1 MDNPGLYDRPV
12 TPVGELA
19 LAIDI
24 AIRIGG
30 EGGEGVI
37 SSGDFLMQSAA
48 RAGFEVMTFKS
59 FPAEIKGG
67 YALSQVRFSDEKILS
82 QGDGFDIVVCFNE
95 EAYQINKRLLQ
106 PGKVLVYD
114 GPGEFEIEP
123 HAGVACYAIPMSHI
137 AKSELGA
144 YISKNMVA
152 MGAVCEL
159 FGFPVESLKRSIH
172 DKFIKK
178 SQAVVDQNYAA
189 LDAGATYVRD
199 HYGKDPTYSFPAARA
214 AKNVIIVDGNQAIA
228 LGATTA
234 GCRYL
239 GAYPITPATSV
250 GIYASKLFPK
260 GDGYVYQAEDEIAGI
275 ASTIGASFAGT
286 KAMTCTSGPGIDLK
300 SEMVGLAAMAEIP
313 VVIADIQ
320 RGGPSTGMPTQHE
333 QSDLFICAHA
343 AHGDTPRAVIAA
355 SNVEDCFYR
364 TIDAF
369 NLAEKYQMPV
379 FLLSDAALSLQV
391 EAMARPDLAKIKI
404 VDRLRYKADGNG
416 ERYQRYKVTASGI
429 SPMSHPGDRGGTYCA
444 TGLQHQENSAPR
456 TSADV
461 CVTMND
467 KRWRKLDNLE
477 AEIECATEGAAKAKV
492 GIISWGLTQNA
503 VREAMVRMRAEGMEV
518 AALYPKLLFPVPVK
532 AIEVF
537 AARCTTL
544 LLPEA
549 NYQGQFAQLIR
560 AATGI
565 DCVRQN
571 IYRGEPFI
579 PKEIIA
585 RVKELYA

>member
-1 MDNPGLYDRPV
+1 M
-12 TPVGELA
+12 
-19 LAIDI
+19 AIDI
-24 AIRIGG
+24 TIRIAG

-48 RAGFEVMTFKS
+48 SAGFEVMTFKS

-67 YALSQVRFSDEKILS
+67 YALSQVRFSDDKILS

-95 EAYQINKRLLQ
+95 EAYQINKRLLT

-114 GPGEFEIEP
+114 GPDEFELEEHP
-123 HAGVACYAIPMSHI
+123 GVACYAVPMSHI
-137 AKSELGA
+137 AKQELKA

-159 FGFPVESLKRSIH
+159 FGFPVDSLRKSIH

-178 SQAVVDQNYAA
+178 SQAIVDQNYAA
-189 LDAGATYVRD
+189 LEAGAARVRE
-199 HYGKDPTYSFPAARA
+199 HYGKDPSFSFPEPRE
-214 AKNVIIVDGNQAIA
+214 AKEVVIVEGNQAIA
-228 LGATTA
+228 LGAMTA

-250 GIYASKLFPK
+250 GIAASKIFPK
-260 GDGYVYQAEDEIAGI
+260 GDGYVYQAEDEIAGV

-300 SEMVGLAAMAEIP
+300 SEMIGLASMAEIP

-320 RGGPSTGMPTQHE
+320 RGGPSTGMPTKHE
-333 QSDLFICAHA
+333 QSDLFMCAHA
-343 AHGDTPRAVIAA
+343 VHGDTPRAVIAA

-391 EAMARPDLAKIKI
+391 EAIPRPDLSKIEI
-404 VDRLRYKADGNG
+404 IDRLRYQANGNG
-416 ERYQRYKVTASGI
+416 ERYKRYELTDSGI
-429 SPMSHPGDRGGTYCA
+429 SPMSHPGDPGGTYCA

-456 TSADV
+456 TSVEA
-461 CVTMND
+461 CITMDD
-467 KRWRKLDNLE
+467 KRWRKIENIEDD
-477 AEIECATEGAAKAKV
+477 IECTSQGPEKAKV

-503 VREAMVRMRAEGMEV
+503 VREAMARMLAEGMEV
-518 AALYPKLLFPVPVK
+518 AALYPKLLYPVPTK
-532 AIEVF
+532 AVEAF
-537 AARCTTL
+537 AERCDKL
-544 LLPEA
+544 VLPEA

-565 DCVRQN
+565 DCIRQD

-579 PKEIIA
+579 PSEIVA
-585 RVKELYA
+585 RVKELGA

>member
-1 MDNPGLYDRPV
+1 M
-12 TPVGELA
+12 
-19 LAIDI
+19 AIDI

-48 RAGFEVMTFKS
+48 SAGFEVMTFKS

-67 YALSQVRFSDEKILS
+67 YALSQVRFSDEEILS
-82 QGDGFDIVVCFNE
+82 QGDGFNIVVCFNE
-95 EAYQINKRLLQ
+95 EAYQINKRLLT

-114 GPGEFEIEP
+114 GPDEFEIEEHP
-123 HAGVACYAIPMSHI
+123 GVDCYAVPMSHI
-137 AKSELGA
+137 AKQELKA

-159 FGFPVESLKRSIH
+159 FGFPVESLKKSIH

-178 SQAVVDQNYAA
+178 SQAIVDQNYAA
-189 LDAGATYVRD
+189 LEAGAAHVRE
-199 HYGKDPTYSFPAARA
+199 HYGKDPTYTFPEARE
-214 AKNVIIVDGNQAIA
+214 AKEVIIVEGNQAIA
-228 LGATTA
+228 LGAMAA

-250 GIYASKLFPK
+250 GIAASKIFPK
-260 GDGYVYQAEDEIAGI
+260 GDGYVYQAEDEIAGV

-300 SEMVGLAAMAEIP
+300 SEMIGLASMAEIP
-313 VVIADIQ
+313 LVVADVQ
-320 RGGPSTGMPTQHE
+320 RGGPSTGMPTKHE
-333 QSDLFICAHA
+333 QSDLFMCAHA
-343 AHGDTPRAVIAA
+343 VHGDTPRAVLAA

-379 FLLSDAALSLQV
+379 FILSDAALSLQV
-391 EAMARPDLAKIKI
+391 EAIPRPDLSKIEI
-404 VDRLRYKADGNG
+404 IDRLRYQANG
-416 ERYQRYKVTASGI
+416 SEERYQRYQLTDSGI
-429 SPMSHPGDRGGTYCA
+429 SPMSHPGDPGGTYCA
-444 TGLQHQENSAPR
+444 TGLQHQANSAPR
-456 TSADV
+456 TSVEA
-461 CVTMND
+461 CITMD
-467 KRWRKLDNLE
+467 EKRWRKIDNIE
-477 AEIECATEGAAKAKV
+477 DDIECISQGPEKAKV

-503 VREAMVRMRAEGMEV
+503 VREAMARMLAEGMEV
-518 AALYPKLLFPVPVK
+518 AALYPKLLYPVPTK
-532 AIEVF
+532 AVEAF
-537 AARCTTL
+537 AARCDKVV
-544 LLPEA
+544 LPEA

-565 DCVRQN
+565 DCIRQD

-579 PKEIIA
+579 PAEIVA

>member
-1 MDNPGLYDRPV
+1 
-12 TPVGELA
+12 

-48 RAGFEVMTFKS
+48 SAGFEVMTFKS

-67 YALSQVRFSDEKILS
+67 YALSQVRFSDEEILS
-82 QGDGFDIVVCFNE
+82 QGDGFNIVVCFNE
-95 EAYQINKRLLQ
+95 EAYQINKRLLT

-114 GPGEFEIEP
+114 GPDEFEIEEHP
-123 HAGVACYAIPMSHI
+123 GVDCYAVPMSHI
-137 AKSELGA
+137 AKQELKA

-159 FGFPVESLKRSIH
+159 FGFPVESLKKSIH

-178 SQAVVDQNYAA
+178 SQAIVDQNYAA
-189 LDAGATYVRD
+189 LEAGAAHVRE
-199 HYGKDPTYSFPAARA
+199 HYGKDPTYTFPEARE
-214 AKNVIIVDGNQAIA
+214 AKEVIIVEGNQAIA
-228 LGATTA
+228 LGAMAA

-250 GIYASKLFPK
+250 GIAASKIFPK
-260 GDGYVYQAEDEIAGI
+260 GDGYVYQAEDEIAGV

-300 SEMVGLAAMAEIP
+300 SEMIGLASMAEIP
-313 VVIADIQ
+313 LVVADVQ
-320 RGGPSTGMPTQHE
+320 RGGPSTGMPTKHE
-333 QSDLFICAHA
+333 QSDLFMCAHA
-343 AHGDTPRAVIAA
+343 VHGDTPRAVLAA

-379 FLLSDAALSLQV
+379 FILSDAALSLQV
-391 EAMARPDLAKIKI
+391 EAIPRPDLSKIEI
-404 VDRLRYKADGNG
+404 IDRLRYQANG
-416 ERYQRYKVTASGI
+416 SEERYQRYQLTDSGI
-429 SPMSHPGDRGGTYCA
+429 SPMSHPGDPGGTYCA
-444 TGLQHQENSAPR
+444 TGLQHQANSAPR
-456 TSADV
+456 TSVEA
-461 CVTMND
+461 CITMD
-467 KRWRKLDNLE
+467 EKRWRKIDNIE
-477 AEIECATEGAAKAKV
+477 DDIECISQGPEKAKV

-503 VREAMVRMRAEGMEV
+503 VREAMARMLAEGMEV
-518 AALYPKLLFPVPVK
+518 AALYPKLLYPVPTK
-532 AIEVF
+532 AVEAF
-537 AARCTTL
+537 AARCDKVV
-544 LLPEA
+544 LPEA

-565 DCVRQN
+565 DCIRQD

-579 PKEIIA
+579 PAEIVA

>member
-1 MDNPGLYDRPV
+1 
-12 TPVGELA
+12 

-48 RAGFEVMTFKS
+48 SAGFEVMTFKS

-67 YALSQVRFSDEKILS
+67 YALSQVRFSDEEILS
-82 QGDGFDIVVCFNE
+82 QGDGFNIVVCFNE
-95 EAYQINKRLLQ
+95 EAYQINKRLLT

-114 GPGEFEIEP
+114 GPDEFEIEDHP
-123 HAGVACYAIPMSHI
+123 GVACYAVPMSHI
-137 AKSELGA
+137 AKQELKA

-159 FGFPVESLKRSIH
+159 FGFPVESLKKSIH

-178 SQAVVDQNYAA
+178 SQAIVDQNYAA
-189 LDAGATYVRD
+189 LEAGAAHVRE
-199 HYGKDPTYSFPAARA
+199 HYGKDPTYTFPEARE
-214 AKNVIIVDGNQAIA
+214 AKEVIIVEGNQAIA
-228 LGATTA
+228 LGAMAA

-250 GIYASKLFPK
+250 AIAASKIFPK
-260 GDGYVYQAEDEIAGI
+260 ADGYVYQAEDEIAGV

-300 SEMVGLAAMAEIP
+300 SEMIGLASMAEIP
-313 VVIADIQ
+313 LVVADIQ
-320 RGGPSTGMPTQHE
+320 RGGPSTGMPTKHE
-333 QSDLFICAHA
+333 QSDLFMCAHA
-343 AHGDTPRAVIAA
+343 VHGDTPRAVLAA

-391 EAMARPDLAKIKI
+391 EAIPRPDLSKIEI
-404 VDRLRYKADGNG
+404 IDRLRYQANG
-416 ERYQRYKVTASGI
+416 SEERYQRYQLTDSGI
-429 SPMSHPGDRGGTYCA
+429 SPMSHPGDPGGTYCA

-456 TSADV
+456 TSVEA
-461 CVTMND
+461 CITMDD
-467 KRWRKLDNLE
+467 KRWRKIDNIE
-477 AEIECATEGAAKAKV
+477 DDIECTSEGAERAKV

-503 VREAMVRMRAEGMEV
+503 VREAMARMLAEGMEV
-518 AALYPKLLFPVPVK
+518 AALYPKLLYPVPTK
-532 AIEVF
+532 ALEAF
-537 AARCTTL
+537 AARCDKL
-544 LLPEA
+544 VLPEA

-565 DCVRQN
+565 DCIRQD

-579 PKEIIA
+579 PAEIVA
-585 RVKELYA
+585 RVKELGA

>member
-1 MDNPGLYDRPV
+1 M
-12 TPVGELA
+12 
-19 LAIDI
+19 AIDI
-24 AIRIGG
+24 TIRIAG

-48 RAGFEVMTFKS
+48 SAGFEVMTFKS

-67 YALSQVRFSDEKILS
+67 YALSQVRFSDDKILS

-95 EAYQINKRLLQ
+95 EAYQINKRLLT

-114 GPGEFEIEP
+114 GPDEFELEEHP
-123 HAGVACYAIPMSHI
+123 GVACYAVPMSHI
-137 AKSELGA
+137 AKQELKA

-159 FGFPVESLKRSIH
+159 FGFPVDSLRKSIH

-178 SQAVVDQNYAA
+178 SQAIVDQNYAA
-189 LDAGATYVRD
+189 LEAGAARVRE
-199 HYGKDPTYSFPAARA
+199 HYGKDPSFSFPEPRE
-214 AKNVIIVDGNQAIA
+214 AKEVVIVEGNQAIA
-228 LGATTA
+228 LGAMTA

-250 GIYASKLFPK
+250 GIAASKIFPK
-260 GDGYVYQAEDEIAGI
+260 GDGYVYQAEDEIAGV

-300 SEMVGLAAMAEIP
+300 SEMIGLASMAEIP

-320 RGGPSTGMPTQHE
+320 RGGPSTGMPTKHE
-333 QSDLFICAHA
+333 QSDLFMCAHA
-343 AHGDTPRAVIAA
+343 VHGDTPRAVIAA

-391 EAMARPDLAKIKI
+391 EAIPRPDLSKIEI
-404 VDRLRYKADGNG
+404 IDRLRYQANGNG
-416 ERYQRYKVTASGI
+416 ERYKRYELTDSGI
-429 SPMSHPGDRGGTYCA
+429 SPMSHPGDAGGTYCA

-456 TSADV
+456 TSVEA
-461 CVTMND
+461 CITMDD
-467 KRWRKLDNLE
+467 KRWRKIENIEDD
-477 AEIECATEGAAKAKV
+477 IECTSQGPEKAKV

-503 VREAMVRMRAEGMEV
+503 VREAMARMLAEGMEV
-518 AALYPKLLFPVPVK
+518 AALYPKLLYPVPTK
-532 AIEVF
+532 AVEAF
-537 AARCTTL
+537 AERCDKL
-544 LLPEA
+544 VLPEA

-565 DCVRQN
+565 DCIRQD

-579 PKEIIA
+579 PSEIVA
-585 RVKELYA
+585 RVKELGA

>member
-1 MDNPGLYDRPV
+1 M
-12 TPVGELA
+12 
-19 LAIDI
+19 AIDI
-24 AIRIGG
+24 TIRIAG

-48 RAGFEVMTFKS
+48 SAGFEVMTFKS

-67 YALSQVRFSDEKILS
+67 YALSQVRFSDDKILS

-95 EAYQINKRLLQ
+95 EAYQINKRLLT

-114 GPGEFEIEP
+114 GPDEFEIEA
-123 HAGVACYAIPMSHI
+123 HEGVACYAIPMSHI
-137 AKSELGA
+137 AKQELKA

-159 FGFPVESLKRSIH
+159 FGFPVDSLRRSIH

-178 SQAVVDQNYAA
+178 SQAIVDQNYAA
-189 LDAGATYVRD
+189 LEAGAAHVRD
-199 HYGKDPTYSFPAARA
+199 HYGKDPTYTFPEARE
-214 AKNVIIVDGNQAIA
+214 AKDVIIVEGNQAIA
-228 LGATTA
+228 LGAMAA

-250 GIYASKLFPK
+250 AIAASKIFPK
-260 GDGYVYQAEDEIAGI
+260 ADGYVYQAEDEIAGV
-275 ASTIGASFAGT
+275 ASTVGASFAGT

-300 SEMVGLAAMAEIP
+300 SEMIGLAAMAEIP
-313 VVIADIQ
+313 LVVADIQ
-320 RGGPSTGMPTQHE
+320 RGGPSTGMPTKHE
-333 QSDLFICAHA
+333 QSDLFMCAHA
-343 AHGDTPRAVIAA
+343 VHGDTPRAVLAA

-391 EAMARPDLAKIKI
+391 EAIPRPDLSKIEI
-404 VDRLRYKADGNG
+404 IDRLRYQSNG
-416 ERYQRYKVTASGI
+416 SEERYQRYQLTDSGI
-429 SPMSHPGDRGGTYCA
+429 SPMSHPGDPGGTYCA

-456 TSADV
+456 TSVEA
-461 CVTMND
+461 CITMDD
-467 KRWRKLDNLE
+467 KRWRKIKNIEDD
-477 AEIECATEGAAKAKV
+477 IECTSQGPEKAKV

-503 VREAMVRMRAEGMEV
+503 VREAMARMLAEGMEV
-518 AALYPKLLFPVPVK
+518 AALYPKLLYPVPTK
-532 AIEVF
+532 AVEAF
-537 AARCTTL
+537 AARCDKL

-565 DCVRQN
+565 DCIRQN

-579 PKEIIA
+579 PAEIVA
-585 RVKELYA
+585 RVKELGA